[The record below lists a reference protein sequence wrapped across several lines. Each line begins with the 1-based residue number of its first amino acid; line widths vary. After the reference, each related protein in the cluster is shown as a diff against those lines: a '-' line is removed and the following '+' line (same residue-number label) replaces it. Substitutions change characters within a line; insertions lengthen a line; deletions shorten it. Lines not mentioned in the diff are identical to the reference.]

1 MIMNLIV
8 CIKKI
13 PDPEIPPSKFRLDE
27 VAMRVIPPEGIP
39 PVMNPYDAQ
48 AVELALRLKEKQ
60 GGKITILSLDVE
72 QDTSV
77 IKQALAMGAD
87 EGLLLADKAFANLES
102 FCCASLLSKAIEI
115 KDGFDLILCGR
126 QAADW
131 DEGVVGAGIAHALG
145 LPLVTLAY
153 EADLL
158 EGRELRVKRTTL
170 DGYQVF
176 GVPLPSVITVSH
188 EIGQP
193 RLPSGWGIISASK
206 KPITIWAADK
216 LGLHPAAIGEQS
228 GRKTRVKLFTS
239 QHKRKCEIIGGETA
253 SAAGSNL
260 AERLTKEGLLR

>member
-1 MIMNLIV
+1 LTMDIIV

-27 VAMRVIPPEGIP
+27 TAMRVIPPEGIP

-48 AVELALRLKEKQ
+48 SVELALRLKEKH
-60 GGKITILSLDVE
+60 GGEITVLSLDTE

-87 EGLLLADKAFANLES
+87 QGLLLADRAFANLES
-102 FCCASLLSKAIEI
+102 FFCASLLAKAIEI
-115 KDGFDLILCGR
+115 KGAFDLILCGR

-131 DEGVVGAGIAHALG
+131 DEGVVGTGIAHALG

-153 EADLL
+153 EADFL
-158 EGRELRVKRTTL
+158 EGRELRVKRSTL
-170 DGYQVF
+170 DGYQIF
-176 GVPLPSVITVSH
+176 GLPLPAVITVSH

-206 KPITIWAADK
+206 KPIAIWEAAR
-216 LGLHPAAIGEQS
+216 LGVDPAVIRERS
-228 GRKTRVKLFTS
+228 GRKTRIKLFRPE
-239 QHKRKCEIIGGETA
+239 QKRRCEIIGGETA
-253 SAAGSNL
+253 SEAGSHL
-260 AERLTKEGLLR
+260 AERLIKEGLVR